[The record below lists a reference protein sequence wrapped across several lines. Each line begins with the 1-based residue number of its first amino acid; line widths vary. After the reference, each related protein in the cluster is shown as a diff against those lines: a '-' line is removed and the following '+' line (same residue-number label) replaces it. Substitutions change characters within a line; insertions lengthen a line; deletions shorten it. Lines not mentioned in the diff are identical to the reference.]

1 MKNNAA
7 RSFHTNGNRGEPT
20 TPKLHSTISEVSTF
34 TAPGNGERFVVIKEH
49 EFHAMHESLELA
61 EAIAIQSL
69 VEAAIEPAIEPATQE
84 IVGSARHSG
93 SAVTYS
99 RELSGI
105 SLRQLAART
114 GLDEHYVA
122 GIEDGSRRPTLSAI
136 CKIAKVLNTT
146 VDELIQD

>member
-1 MKNNAA
+1 M
-7 RSFHTNGNRGEPT
+7 
-20 TPKLHSTISEVSTF
+20 
-34 TAPGNGERFVVIKEH
+34 
-49 EFHAMHESLELA
+49 
-61 EAIAIQSL
+61 
-69 VEAAIEPAIEPATQE
+69 
-84 IVGSARHSG
+84 
-93 SAVTYS
+93 TYS